1 MVDVPNSEIRWPDNF
16 MCCGNRTFAWT
27 YENRKVFVE
36 FTRLKMESPTGT
48 FKKWKDYVLNR
59 DKAEIEP
66 KLSV

>member
-1 MVDVPNSEIRWPDNF
+1 MSDVPDSQIRWPVNF
-16 MCCGNRTFAWT
+16 MDVGNRTFTWT

-59 DKAEIEP
+59 DKADIEP